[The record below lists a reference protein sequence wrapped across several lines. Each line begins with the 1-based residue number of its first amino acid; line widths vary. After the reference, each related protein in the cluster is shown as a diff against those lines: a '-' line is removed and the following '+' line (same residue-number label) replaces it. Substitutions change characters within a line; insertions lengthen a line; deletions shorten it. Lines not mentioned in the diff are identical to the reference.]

1 MSEPAGLKGLDLERV
16 SHWVQLISGLVLIV
30 GVVLVVVQ
38 LQQNERLSR
47 TQIASDWFS
56 QRAAQAGSAAGENPM
71 HAYAKL
77 CDPEA
82 ALTVEDATVLH
93 ALFLQRYFM
102 GIHGRVVSQISG
114 DDSSELWKQLL
125 QSNMNLV
132 VATEQG
138 RAWFET
144 LNMDEEARAAVEAS
158 PYFHG
163 GCAEFYDREKPFG
176 ALLRTDEDVKARL
189 RGGALN
195 GAGSR

>member
-1 MSEPAGLKGLDLERV
+1 MDLEHL
-16 SHWVQLISGLVLIV
+16 SHWVQLVSGVVLII

-47 TQIASDWFS
+47 TQVASDWFS

-82 ALTVEDATVLH
+82 ELTAEDATVLH

-102 GIHGRVVSQISG
+102 GIHGRVVSQVSG
-114 DDSSELWKQLL
+114 DGDSQLWKQVL

-132 VATEQG
+132 IATEQG
-138 RAWFET
+138 RAWIET
-144 LNMDEEARAAVEAS
+144 LNMDEEARSAVEAS
-158 PYFHG
+158 PYFG
-163 GCAEFYDREKPFG
+163 DGCAEFNDRTKPFG

-189 RGGALN
+189 RQP
-195 GAGSR
+195 